1 MRVSPVAPV
10 DAFGFRASL
19 APTTAAAVV
28 AETPAA
34 AAAASAATAAGVN
47 FNLLPAQ
54 GCCLRCLSGS
64 LFVAFDFWLWTE
76 RKLRVILLKVE
87 NVKKPLK

>member
-19 APTTAAAVV
+19 APTTAL

-34 AAAASAATAAGVN
+34 AAAASAATTAGVN

-64 LFVAFDFWLWTE
+64 LFVAFDFWLCTE
-76 RKLRVILLKVE
+76 RKRRVILLKVE

>member
-1 MRVSPVAPV
+1 MRVSPVAFV

-19 APTTAAAVV
+19 APTTAVAAV

-34 AAAASAATAAGVN
+34 TAAASAAAAGVN

-64 LFVAFDFWLWTE
+64 LFVAFDFWLCTE
-76 RKLRVILLKVE
+76 RKG
-87 NVKKPLK
+87 